1 MLTELLKL
9 IAELLLYLQ
18 VQEAKMTA
26 KLKLFSPG
34 IVKLFAHTQA
44 GAYTCTCTRFHHNTE
59 KTHRHC
65 VRNMWFELESSAEE
79 QRWLAK

>member
-26 KLKLFSPG
+26 KLKQFSPG
-34 IVKLFAHTQA
+34 IVELFAHAQA
-44 GAYTCTCTRFHHNTE
+44 GTYTCT
-59 KTHRHC
+59 
-65 VRNMWFELESSAEE
+65 
-79 QRWLAK
+79 